1 MSESSDNPATANE
14 KSVPGKTSSTAD
26 MDAMKDKK
34 NSSSPSSGS
43 AVSKA
48 IKLLFYFILLTGLG
62 AICYQVYQ
70 QDKAVSVLFEQ
81 QNNFNT
87 QRNDAGAEINQLQSS
102 VQALTNAMTGLGSQ
116 LEVVKQDTSAQ
127 IQMQVDELAQQQKA
141 EIDRLQ
147 NELVSTRLRISS
159 SNSGASQQWLL
170 AEAAS
175 LLRLAQQQLILAR
188 SVRTAQALFI
198 AADDVLKQIDDPAI
212 FSVREI
218 LACELA
224 AMRAVPEVDA
234 QDIYLQLGAVSNQL
248 AGLQVSNDLATQL
261 GDGDRVTI
269 FNGSENA
276 ETGVLSGIFNS
287 MKNLLNRFLV
297 VRRRDEPIQ
306 ALMTPGQEAALL
318 QTVRL
323 QIEQGRTALLKEEQ
337 EIYSGSLAQ
346 ARASIDQYLAGE
358 PALKASILS
367 TLDELIGRR
376 IVTEP
381 PSLVR
386 TRLALEQILL
396 SAEQQ
401 TSEAT
406 SRQ

>member
-1 MSESSDNPATANE
+1 MSESSDKPAAANE
-14 KSVPGKTSSTAD
+14 KSLSGKTSSTAD

-43 AVSKA
+43 AVAKA
-48 IKLLFYFILLTGLG
+48 IKLLFYCILLAGLG
-62 AICYQVYQ
+62 GIGYQVYE

-87 QRNDAGAEINQLQSS
+87 QRNDAGAEITRLQST
-102 VQALTNAMTGLGSQ
+102 VQTLTNAMVD
-116 LEVVKQDTSAQ
+116 LENRIVVARQQTSAQ
-127 IQMQVDELAQQQKA
+127 IQTQVEELAEQQKA

-218 LACELA
+218 LAGELA
-224 AMRAVPEVDA
+224 AIRAVPEVDS

-248 AGLQVSNDLATQL
+248 AGLQVSNDLAKQL
-261 GDGDRVTI
+261 GDGARVTI
-269 FNGSENA
+269 FNEGENA
-276 ETGVLSGIFNS
+276 ESGVLSGIFTS

-323 QIEQGRTALLKEEQ
+323 QIEQGRTALLKQEQ

-346 ARASIDQYLAGE
+346 ARSTINQYLDGE
-358 PALKASILS
+358 SALKASILS
-367 TLDELIGRR
+367 TLDELVSRR
-376 IVTEP
+376 IVTES
-381 PSLVR
+381 PSLIR
-386 TRLALEQILL
+386 TRRALELILI
-396 SAEQQ
+396 STEQQ

-406 SRQ
+406 SPQ

>member
-1 MSESSDNPATANE
+1 MSESSDKPGIANE
-14 KSVPGKTSSTAD
+14 KVAD
-26 MDAMKDKK
+26 KGAMKDKK
-34 NSSSPSSGS
+34 NSSSSSVRS
-43 AVSKA
+43 TVSD
-48 IKLLFYFILLTGLG
+48 IFKLLFYFILLAGIAG
-62 AICYQVYQ
+62 MGYQVYE
-70 QDKAVSVLFEQ
+70 QDRAVRVLFEQ

-87 QRNDAGAEINQLQSS
+87 QRNDAGAEITRLQST
-102 VQALTNAMTGLGSQ
+102 VQTLTNAMAD
-116 LEVVKQDTSAQ
+116 LENRIVVARQQTSAQ
-127 IQMQVDELAQQQKA
+127 IQTQVEELAEQQKA

-159 SNSGASQQWLL
+159 SNPGASQQWLL
-170 AEAAS
+170 AEASS

-218 LACELA
+218 LAGELA
-224 AMRAVPEVDA
+224 AIRAVPEVDS

-248 AGLQVSNDLATQL
+248 AGLQVSNDLAKQL
-261 GDGDRVTI
+261 GDGARVTI
-269 FNGSENA
+269 FNESENA
-276 ETGVLSGIFNS
+276 ESGVLSGIFTS

-318 QTVRL
+318 QTVCL
-323 QIEQGRTALLKEEQ
+323 QIEQGRTALLKQEQ

-346 ARASIDQYLAGE
+346 ARSTINQYLDGE
-358 PALKASILS
+358 SALKARILS
-367 TLDELIGRR
+367 TLDELVSRR
-376 IVTEP
+376 IVTES

-386 TRLALEQILL
+386 TRRALEQILL
-396 SAEQQ
+396 STEQQ

-406 SRQ
+406 SPQ